1 MDGGGAPLSPPLR
14 ALLVAVPLTF
24 LGVFFVYPI
33 ASILALG
40 LAPDGRLDLS
50 ALARV
55 LADHGLREVAWFT
68 LWQAALSTALTF
80 LAALPAAYV
89 MARYE
94 FPGKRVL
101 RAAATIPFVL
111 PTVVVGAAFLAL
123 LGPRSPINTI
133 LMSAFDLA
141 QPPLDL
147 RHTIWAILLAH
158 VFYNFA
164 IVLRIV
170 GGLWSHLD
178 PRLEEAARML
188 GAGRWT
194 AFRTV
199 TWPLLRPAVAAAA
212 AIVFLFTFSSFGVIL
227 ILGGPTFATLEVEIY
242 RQTAQLLNLPV
253 AASLS
258 VIQLAAVSTLL
269 LVYGRLQERASLE
282 QRLVPVRE
290 AARRPQGRAAWTLVG
305 GTMALMAIA
314 LGLPLAVLV
323 ERSLAV
329 AGGYG
334 ADHYLGLAEPARG
347 VLSGSAL
354 EALRNS
360 LLFAAAA
367 TLIALGVGMMASTV
381 IAGRRGRTGRSFD
394 ALLALPLGTSAV
406 TVGFG
411 FIVALDGPPLDLRTS
426 PLLIPI
432 AHALV
437 AIPFVIRSVVP
448 VLRSIDRRMRE
459 AAIMLGASPAR
470 VWREVDLPIVARA
483 ALVGAGFAFA
493 ISLGEFGATIFIAR
507 PDVTTLPVAIFRL
520 LGQPGAATFGQ
531 AMAMS
536 TVLMLVTAGAVL
548 AIERVRID
556 TGSAF

>member
-1 MDGGGAPLSPPLR
+1 
-14 ALLVAVPLTF
+14 
-24 LGVFFVYPI
+24 
-33 ASILALG
+33 
-40 LAPDGRLDLS
+40 
-50 ALARV
+50 
-55 LADHGLREVAWFT
+55 
-68 LWQAALSTALTF
+68 
-80 LAALPAAYV
+80 
-89 MARYE
+89 
-94 FPGKRVL
+94 
-101 RAAATIPFVL
+101 
-111 PTVVVGAAFLAL
+111 
-123 LGPRSPINTI
+123 
-133 LMSAFDLA
+133 
-141 QPPLDL
+141 
-147 RHTIWAILLAH
+147 
-158 VFYNFA
+158 
-164 IVLRIV
+164 
-170 GGLWSHLD
+170 
-178 PRLEEAARML
+178 
-188 GAGRWT
+188 
-194 AFRTV
+194 
-199 TWPLLRPAVAAAA
+199 
-212 AIVFLFTFSSFGVIL
+212 
-227 ILGGPTFATLEVEIY
+227 
-242 RQTAQLLNLPV
+242 
-253 AASLS
+253 
-258 VIQLAAVSTLL
+258 
-269 LVYGRLQERASLE
+269 
-282 QRLVPVRE
+282 
-290 AARRPQGRAAWTLVG
+290 
-305 GTMALMAIA
+305 MALMAIA

-334 ADHYLGLAEPARG
+334 ADHYLGLADPARG